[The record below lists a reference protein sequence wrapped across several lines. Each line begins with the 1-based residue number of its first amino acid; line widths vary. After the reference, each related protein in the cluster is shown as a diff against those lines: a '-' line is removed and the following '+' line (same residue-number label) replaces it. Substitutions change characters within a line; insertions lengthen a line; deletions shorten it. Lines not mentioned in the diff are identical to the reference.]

1 MSEVQNPDLSIRNII
16 IFVLYSG
23 VLIVMFVLLAKRQIR
38 RMKLRYDKNFN
49 TSTVKSFQKSYREQV
64 QEKIEK
70 ATKPKYTPKLLI
82 ESERHVDESSEESK
96 VRMEAMYYIDHCFQI
111 SIGNIASELVIQ
123 PEEGVCD

>member
-70 ATKPKYTPKLLI
+70 
-82 ESERHVDESSEESK
+82 
-96 VRMEAMYYIDHCFQI
+96 
-111 SIGNIASELVIQ
+111 VIF
-123 PEEGVCD
+123 VKKRLFRF

>member
-70 ATKPKYTPKLLI
+70 VSFLYGRFFRFLTFFDL
-82 ESERHVDESSEESK
+82 
-96 VRMEAMYYIDHCFQI
+96 
-111 SIGNIASELVIQ
+111 
-123 PEEGVCD
+123 